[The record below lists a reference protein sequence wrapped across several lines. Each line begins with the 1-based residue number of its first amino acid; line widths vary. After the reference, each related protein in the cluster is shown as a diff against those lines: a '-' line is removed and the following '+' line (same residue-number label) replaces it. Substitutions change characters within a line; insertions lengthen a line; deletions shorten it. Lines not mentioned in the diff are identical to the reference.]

1 MANAWPTPRPS
12 SDLLDAQVA
21 ARSGDAEARRGPL
34 PNSLDF
40 SHVVDSLRAG
50 ATGLKHQLDTLL
62 SGVTLAAFEL
72 AGATGAALALR
83 SHGAVVCRACAGATA
98 PPVGTQLDMDSGISG
113 ACLRTG
119 VAQLCSDTAS
129 DPRVDAEA
137 SRRLGVRSLAAVPLL
152 DQGDVVGILEI
163 FSDRYG
169 AFSQSHIAL
178 LQHLAE
184 IVVAGRSPLAEADV
198 LLPAVPD
205 STEVAVPDR
214 PPTPTVA
221 APFAEEAAAGTSSQL
236 NLVRWTPRRMRAALA
251 VLAVLI
257 SVSWF
262 ALRRSSSPTSPALLV
277 KAGAAAPTAS
287 SATREDGSSGVGRNG
302 VTSQGVAPAQQKPAA
317 GLSASASEVVMQA
330 ADRVSSHHNALQVV
344 ATTKSTAHSTGP
356 SNGQE
361 DVTPPEVSQLT
372 SPLGSAAALPSIV
385 SSSAQLP
392 LQRLEVSQGVTGGTL
407 LHQVAPVYPKAAKF
421 QRIEGPVTLQAIV
434 NEDGSV
440 QDVKV
445 VSGEP
450 LLAHAAQQA
459 VAQWRY
465 SPYLLNG
472 KPVSM
477 RAEITVQFKLP

>member
-1 MANAWPTPRPS
+1 MANAWPTPRPA
-12 SDLLDAQVA
+12 SDHL
-21 ARSGDAEARRGPL
+21 DAEAAVRNGNADARRGVPT

-40 SHVVDSLRAG
+40 CHVVDSLRAS
-50 ATGLKHQLDTLL
+50 ATGLQQELDTLL

-83 SHGAVVCRACAGATA
+83 THGAVVCRARAGETA

-152 DQGDVVGILEI
+152 DQGEVVGILEI
-163 FSDRYG
+163 FSDRSG

-184 IVVAGRSPLAEADV
+184 IAVAGRNPLAETDV
-198 LLPAVPD
+198 RLPAPASV
-205 STEVAVPDR
+205 
-214 PPTPTVA
+214 
-221 APFAEEAAAGTSSQL
+221 EAAAPAVDHTPTFAAPLADEGAAEASSPGTI
-236 NLVRWTPRRMRAALA
+236 VHWTPRRLRVALA

-257 SVSWF
+257 SVGWF
-262 ALRRSSSPTSPALLV
+262 AFRRSSLSTSPALLA
-277 KAGAAAPTAS
+277 KAGAAAPAS
-287 SATREDGSSGVGRNG
+287 SSAAREDGTPVAETNG
-302 VTSQGVAPAQQKPAA
+302 LAGQSFGSTRQKPAA
-317 GLSASASEVVMQA
+317 GLNATTDAVVQA
-330 ADRVSSHHNALQVV
+330 ADRAPFRRNALQVV
-344 ATTKSTAHSTGP
+344 PPSRSSAQSTGA
-356 SNGQE
+356 SNSQE
-361 DVTPPEVSQLT
+361 DVTPPEVSQL
-372 SPLGSAAALPSIV
+372 SGPDALPSSIV
-385 SSSAQLP
+385 SSSVPFP
-392 LQRLEVSQGVTGGTL
+392 LKKLEVSQGVTGGTL
-407 LHQVAPVYPKAAKF
+407 LHQVAPVYPKAAAL
-421 QRIEGPVTLQAIV
+421 QRIEGPVTLQAMV

-459 VAQWRY
+459 IAKWRY

-477 RAEITVQFKLP
+477 RTEITVRFKLP